1 MNKGVDGLLR
11 WDAWF
16 FTVLA
21 SLAFA
26 YVFARASLVPLV
38 HDEANSY
45 FHYVH
50 TVSWVPFHSKWD
62 AANHVL
68 VMAIGNVTNALFGP
82 SPLSLRAFPV
92 LCFLLY
98 AWCAWGLG
106 LRIKDRMLRWTCWS
120 GLLLMPFVIEFF
132 ALFRGYGPSFALLL
146 LCVLALLRFLDTG
159 RTRSMFLASMAMGAG
174 VLANLSLL
182 PLWALVMAVLVF
194 RIGHGANSAST
205 RSAVHRTLHGI
216 PGRVLALTL
225 GLAPGLWM
233 IAFGLGLRERGLLYY
248 GSDRGL
254 LMGSFASLRER
265 LVPMLSDTAGLSFCI
280 AVVALLT
287 LALMYVIHQRTVREH
302 ALLVLLCALLYSEL
316 IGRMVL
322 GEFFGVLYPK
332 DRAILHIFPLIL
344 LAIAAALDVFAQ
356 RVPALRWASLSLLLL
371 PAFTIMGANFHRTI
385 QWPEESI
392 SDDIYQA
399 VRERQAASDRG
410 LLISGASP
418 LTVIWDHTLL
428 TSGADLPTLHPA
440 QVPPPWADLVLAD
453 ARKPELW
460 QKEFEVLLGPDD
472 SGQWL
477 LRPKQHFQR
486 TVLLDSAVNVSA
498 TNNEF
503 IELFADS
510 LSAEVG
516 ASLLVDLE
524 GVFHGAVGA
533 RGECM
538 LVVQVARPESAHVF
552 YRAIP
557 LHNRWDRQNERSMR
571 FTVGVDHMPQGDERL
586 SVYIWNI
593 GRQEIT
599 LSQGRLRLHS
609 ILGTHGVDRPGTE
622 GVLAW

>member
-1 MNKGVDGLLR
+1 MNKGVDRSLR
-11 WDAWF
+11 SDAWLF
-16 FTVLA
+16 AVLA

-26 YVFARASLVPLV
+26 YVFARAALVPLV

-50 TVSWVPFHSKWD
+50 SVSWVPFHSKWD

-68 VMAIGNVTNALFGP
+68 VMAIGNVSNAFFGP
-82 SPLSLRAFPV
+82 SPLSLRAFSV
-92 LCFLLY
+92 LCFLLFT
-98 AWCAWGLG
+98 WCAWRLG
-106 LRIKDRMLRWTCWS
+106 LRIKDRLLRWTCWS
-120 GLLLMPFVIEFF
+120 GLLMMPFVIEFF

-146 LCVLALLRFLDTG
+146 LSVLALLRFLDTG
-159 RTRSMFLASMAMGAG
+159 RTCSMFLASIAMGAG

-182 PLWALVMAVLVF
+182 PIWALVMAVLVL
-194 RIGHGANSAST
+194 RIGHGANSDGAQSPLQ
-205 RSAVHRTLHGI
+205 RMLHGF
-216 PGRVLALTL
+216 PGRVLALAL

-265 LVPMLSDTAGLSFCI
+265 LVPTLSDTAGLSFCI
-280 AVVALLT
+280 AVGALLT
-287 LALMYVIHQRTVREH
+287 FALMYVIHQRKVREH

-344 LAIAAALDVFAQ
+344 LAIVAALDVLAQ
-356 RVPALRWASLSLLLL
+356 RVPALRWASLPILLL

-392 SDDIYQA
+392 SEAIHQA
-399 VRERQAASDRG
+399 VRERQAVSDRG
-410 LLISGASP
+410 LLIAGASP
-418 LTVIWDHTLL
+418 LSVIWDHTLL

-440 QVPPPWADLVLAD
+440 QIPPPWADLVLAD
-453 ARKPELW
+453 ARKPEMW
-460 QKEFEVLLGPDD
+460 QKDFSVLLGPDD

-477 LRPKQHFQR
+477 LQPKQEFR
-486 TVLLDSAVNVSA
+486 RSLLLDSAVHVSA
-498 TNNEF
+498 TNNDF
-503 IELFADS
+503 IELFADG
-510 LSAEVG
+510 LSAEAG
-516 ASLLVDLE
+516 ASLILDLE
-524 GVFHGAVGA
+524 GVFHGSVGA
-533 RGECM
+533 RSECM

-557 LHNRWDRQNERSMR
+557 LHNRWGRQNERSMR
-571 FTVGVDHMPQGDERL
+571 FTIGVEHVPQGDERL
-586 SVYIWNI
+586 SLYIWNI

-599 LSQGRLRLHS
+599 LSQGRLRLHVV
-609 ILGTHGVDRPGTE
+609 HHKPFMP
-622 GVLAW
+622 

>member
-1 MNKGVDGLLR
+1 MNKGVDGSLR
-11 WDAWF
+11 SDAWLF
-16 FTVLA
+16 AVLA

-26 YVFARASLVPLV
+26 YVFARAALVPLV

-50 TVSWVPFHSKWD
+50 SVSWVPFHSKWD

-68 VMAIGNVTNALFGP
+68 VMAIGNVSNALFGP
-82 SPLSLRAFPV
+82 SPLSLRAFSV
-92 LCFLLY
+92 FCFLVFT
-98 AWCAWGLG
+98 WCAWRLG
-106 LRIKDRMLRWTCWS
+106 LRIKDRMLRWTCWA

-146 LCVLALLRFLDTG
+146 LSVLALLRFLDTG
-159 RTRSMFLASMAMGAG
+159 RTRSMFLASIAMGAG

-182 PLWALVMAVLVF
+182 PIWALVMALLVL
-194 RIGHGANSAST
+194 RIGHGVSSASA
-205 RSAVHRTLHGI
+205 RSRLQRMLHGF
-216 PGRVLALTL
+216 PGRVLVLAL

-233 IAFGLGLRERGLLYY
+233 VAFGMGLRERGLLYY

-265 LVPMLSDTAGLSFCI
+265 LVPTLSDAAGLSFCI
-280 AVVALLT
+280 AVGALLT
-287 LALMYVIHQRTVREH
+287 FALMYVIRRRMVREH

-344 LAIAAALDVFAQ
+344 LAIAAALDVIAQ
-356 RVPALRWASLSLLLL
+356 RFPALRWASLPLLLL
-371 PAFTIMGANFHRTI
+371 PVFTIMGANFHRTI

-392 SDDIYQA
+392 SDAIYQA
-399 VRERQAASDRG
+399 VRERQATSDRG
-410 LLISGASP
+410 LLIAGASP

-428 TSGADLPTLHPA
+428 TDGADLPMLNPTQEPQL
-440 QVPPPWADLVLAD
+440 WADLVLAD
-453 ARKPELW
+453 ARKPEVW
-460 QKEFEVLLGPDD
+460 QQDFNVLLGPDD

-477 LRPKQHFQR
+477 LQPKEPFQR
-486 TVLLDSAVNVSA
+486 SLLLDKSLHVSA

-503 IELFADS
+503 IEFFADS
-510 LSAEVG
+510 LAAEAG
-516 ASLLVDLE
+516 ASLILDLE
-524 GVFHGAVGA
+524 GVFHGSVGA
-533 RGECM
+533 SGECM
-538 LVVQVARPESAHVF
+538 LVVQVARPESANVF

-557 LHNRWDRQNERSMR
+557 LHNRWGRQNERSMR
-571 FTVGVDHMPQGDERL
+571 FTVGVEHMPQGDERL

-593 GRQEIT
+593 DRQEIT
-599 LSQGRLRLHS
+599 LSQGRLRLHVVHRKP
-609 ILGTHGVDRPGTE
+609 LMP
-622 GVLAW
+622 